1 MLLRLAQI
9 LLGALRVK
17 LPELLHIKGDPRV
30 STEAGA
36 PLLARKDL
44 PQLVFQDKIQ
54 ESGVFVEVLD
64 KRLVRLEWDLG
75 QVDRQERIRFPI
87 SILFAEQVDCQPF
100 VDGVGAYGYGEFTVP
115 IGTVKRRAF
124 DVPLIP
130 FPLPDAA

>member
-1 MLLRLAQI
+1 M
-9 LLGALRVK
+9 
-17 LPELLHIKGDPRV
+17 
-30 STEAGA
+30 

-100 VDGVGAYGYGEFTVP
+100 VDGVGAYG
-115 IGTVKRRAF
+115 
-124 DVPLIP
+124 
-130 FPLPDAA
+130 